1 MKRGFKKLKKQVRG
15 ITLVALVVT
24 IIVLLILAG
33 VAISLSL
40 REDGIFKRAKEG
52 AEIYQN
58 ASENEKIE
66 LDKVVNYIDDYNNGN
81 NKEDEEEE
89 EKLSE
94 VEEAIKNGTVYKEN
108 TTIYD
113 EYNNP
118 VKVPQGFKIATDSGK
133 NVTEGVVIEDVEAGD
148 NNTKGNQYVWIP
160 IGNVKYNTSGATK
173 TINFGRYEFETNSA
187 GVMKQSADNYTSVVE
202 IDVGDNYNYKEVT
215 SGANNTVAKNLGDF
229 ITKSKTAGGYYIGRY
244 EAGKVSGNTN
254 TFNIKKGQ
262 TVYNYN
268 ITQPEAAEL
277 AQNLYSSNNNFES
290 DLINSY
296 VWDTAIV
303 FIQTFSGDTD
313 YSKQIPLQT
322 SLTTTGNAHDSSNN
336 YDVRCNIYDMA
347 GNVRE
352 WSTETYTS
360 SIILALVE
368 DVITLVAAITQ
379 LLVTSTIP
387 AVRMATSDSEVL
399 YTCNPECL
407 PAMH

>member
-40 REDGIFKRAKEG
+40 RVDGIFRRAQKG
-52 AEIYQN
+52 SQIYENTSQ
-58 ASENEKIE
+58 NEKIE

-215 SGANNTVAKNLGDF
+215 SSTNGETVAKNLGDF
-229 ITKSKTAGGYYIGRY
+229 ITKAKSAGGYYIGRY

-262 TVYNYN
+262 EVYNE

-336 YDVRCNIYDMA
+336 YDIRCNIYDMA

-352 WSTETYTS
+352 WSTETYTFSNRPCVGRGCYYFS
-360 SIILALVE
+360 SSYYTATRDKYDTSSKNGYLGFRS
-368 DVITLVAAITQ
+368 TLY
-379 LLVTSTIP
+379 L
-387 AVRMATSDSEVL
+387 
-399 YTCNPECL
+399 
-407 PAMH
+407 

>member
-40 REDGIFKRAKEG
+40 GEDGIFRRAKEG

-160 IGNVKYNTSGATK
+160 IGKVKYNTSGATK

-187 GVMKQSADNYTSVVE
+187 GVMKQ
-202 IDVGDNYNYKEVT
+202 
-215 SGANNTVAKNLGDF
+215 
-229 ITKSKTAGGYYIGRY
+229 
-244 EAGKVSGNTN
+244 
-254 TFNIKKGQ
+254 
-262 TVYNYN
+262 
-268 ITQPEAAEL
+268 
-277 AQNLYSSNNNFES
+277 
-290 DLINSY
+290 
-296 VWDTAIV
+296 
-303 FIQTFSGDTD
+303 
-313 YSKQIPLQT
+313 
-322 SLTTTGNAHDSSNN
+322 
-336 YDVRCNIYDMA
+336 
-347 GNVRE
+347 
-352 WSTETYTS
+352 
-360 SIILALVE
+360 
-368 DVITLVAAITQ
+368 
-379 LLVTSTIP
+379 
-387 AVRMATSDSEVL
+387 
-399 YTCNPECL
+399 
-407 PAMH
+407 